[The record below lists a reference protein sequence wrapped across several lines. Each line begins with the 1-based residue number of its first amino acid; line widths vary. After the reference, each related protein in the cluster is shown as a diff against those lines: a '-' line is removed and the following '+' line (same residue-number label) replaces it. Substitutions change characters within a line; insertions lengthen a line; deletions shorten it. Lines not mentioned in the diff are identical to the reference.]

1 MKKVRTQ
8 VKELR
13 REFNF
18 DSLEE
23 KDAPQLPLNL
33 LHQWL
38 EDAIQA
44 NVKDANAFV
53 LSTVQNEE
61 VDSRVVLLR
70 DAYEEGLEFYT
81 NYDSKKGQDIKQNKQ
96 VAINFFW
103 VDFDRQ
109 LRIKAK
115 VEKLSDELSDKYF
128 ASRPRE
134 SQLGAW
140 ASHQSDVLA
149 SRETL
154 EKSIQEFEK
163 KFEGQTVPRPKY
175 WGGFLAIPYYYEFW
189 QGRASR
195 LHDRLCYEK
204 VENKWQLKR
213 LYP

>member
-204 VENKWQLKR
+204 AENKWQLKR